1 MRPSGVRPLC
11 SAIVEKM
18 DFEKEE
24 ESKLEIS
31 GTDETCLTFVIRDE
45 DHTLGNALRYVL
57 MKNPDVRFCGY
68 SIPHPSENIM
78 NIRVETYRESAADL
92 FRKALL
98 GLRAMSEHMKT
109 SFTAELED
117 YNKREGKQ

>member
-1 MRPSGVRPLC
+1 MD
-11 SAIVEKM
+11 VEP
-18 DFEKEE
+18 EQ

-31 GTDETCLTFVIRDE
+31 GTDETSLTFVIRNE

-57 MKNPDVRFCGY
+57 MKNPEVRFCGY

-78 NIRVETYRESAADL
+78 NIRVETYGTSAASL

-98 GLRAMSEHMKT
+98 DLRAMAEHLST
-109 SFTAELED
+109 SFTTELGNYVEHQ
-117 YNKREGKQ
+117 GQQ

>member
-1 MRPSGVRPLC
+1 
-11 SAIVEKM
+11 M
-18 DFEKEE
+18 DFERED

-57 MKNPDVRFCGY
+57 VKNPDVRFCGY

-78 NIRVETYRESAADL
+78 NIRVETFGKSAAEL

-98 GLRAMSEHMKT
+98 DLRAMSEHMKT
-109 SFTAELED
+109 AFVAELEE
-117 YNKREGKQ
+117 YNKRELKQ